1 MLADGTQRITDSRQ
15 HQTGRTRQNLDLIS
29 GDFTADSRQKHGSNE
44 QLSAA
49 GAYEVSREDASGQ
62 WSVVSGQLPV
72 VSCQFS
78 VFSFQFS
85 VFSFQFSVV
94 SGQDQREILIAAMIA
109 LPRVLTASGGRSSR

>member
-1 MLADGTQRITDSRQ
+1 VLADGTQRITDSRQ

-49 GAYEVSREDASGQ
+49 GAYEVSREDASWQLPVVSGQ

-72 VSCQFS
+72 ASCQS
-78 VFSFQFS
+78 S

-94 SGQDQREILIAAMIA
+94 RINAKFCAQL
-109 LPRVLTASGGRSSR
+109 